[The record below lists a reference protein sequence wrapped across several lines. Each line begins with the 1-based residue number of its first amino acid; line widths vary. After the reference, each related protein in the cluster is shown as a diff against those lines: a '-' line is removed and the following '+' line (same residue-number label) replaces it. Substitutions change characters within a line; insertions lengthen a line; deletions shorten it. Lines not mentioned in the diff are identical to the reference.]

1 MEESGRGGKVN
12 WLILIDSQ
20 IFWLAAESE
29 KDFLRVKGLS
39 LRLVSQ
45 GGCKQQIPRSDI
57 NLCYSHLPLVELV
70 VL

>member
-20 IFWLAAESE
+20 IFWLVAESE

-45 GGCKQQIPRSDI
+45 GRCKQQISRSDI
-57 NLCYSHLPLVELV
+57 KLCCSHFPLVELV